1 MATPT
6 RYGLYMSKRSTKKTH
21 ADAPRSTS
29 SPPWTGTPFLELVH
43 EFNERFIEQVAE
55 MARSDD
61 VLSAPEMVRSH
72 RELWAG
78 LDARACRCV
87 SRCPFLLAD
96 IRFRNLT
103 WWQRIQQHAAGHPES
118 PPSAAPLFPAKP
130 AIELTRDALIVA
142 WSTAR
147 QDTHIAATL
156 LAMSHEVAR
165 IVARLG
171 LGQLRHITDHH
182 HHHLRPR
189 WEHLS
194 SFWGRLLTAAHDDD
208 GDALYAL
215 HLQAFQLADAGWDFA
230 ACGSGA
236 TA

>member
-1 MATPT
+1 MT
-6 RYGLYMSKRSTKKTH
+6 KRSTKI
-21 ADAPRSTS
+21 AQDDAPSSPS

-43 EFNERFIEQVAE
+43 EFNELFIEQVAE
-55 MARSDD
+55 IARGDD
-61 VLSAPEMVRSH
+61 MLSAPEMVRSH

-78 LDARACRCV
+78 LDARACRRA

-103 WWQRIQQHAAGHPES
+103 WWQRVQQHAAEHLEN
-118 PPSAAPLFPAKP
+118 PPSAAPLFPSKTAV
-130 AIELTRDALIVA
+130 EVTRDALIVA

-147 QDTHIAATL
+147 HDTRLAATL

-165 IVARLG
+165 IVAQLG
-171 LGQLRHITDHH
+171 LGHLRHITDHY

-194 SFWGRLLTAAHDDD
+194 PFWGRLLTAARNDDR
-208 GDALYAL
+208 DALYVL

-230 ACGSGA
+230 ASGSDT